1 MVQLTIELIM
11 NQTMKTNHIIY
22 TFSIHPTN
30 LNELFSRASHST
42 IKFMNQTALPFEN
55 ITFAVD

>member
-1 MVQLTIELIM
+1 
-11 NQTMKTNHIIY
+11 MKTNHIIY